1 MLPNASS
8 GKRLAPRQ
16 VFVVSHGRSVESPD
30 DPDDAPIVAP
40 MTRKRLG
47 KMSPANAQ
55 AWKKQSMD
63 AIMAA
68 TEINERETIEKYMN
82 KKPKDKGSASTTP
95 STANNTAKAK
105 VKTTAKDKVATPE
118 GLTPSQRDGAP
129 GRAILCYSPWVWS
142 SPA

>member
-1 MLPNASS
+1 MLPNANS

-82 KKPKDKGSASTTP
+82 KKPKDEGSSSTTP
-95 STANNTAKAK
+95 STTNNTATEKK
-105 VKTTAKDKVATPE
+105 RRPRRT
-118 GLTPSQRDGAP
+118 R
-129 GRAILCYSPWVWS
+129 
-142 SPA
+142 